1 MNQLNYTTTLPDFIT
16 MQRASFCWFLTQGLS
31 EELRF
36 FSQILDFSQNTEYA
50 LYGEEYGLL
59 KPPCTLA
66 VARKYSGNYRAQLV
80 IPIEV
85 RNKKTNTV
93 YFYSKFPLITLPLMT
108 TAATFILNGCERV
121 IVSQIIRSPGI
132 YFEKVKNQKRQ
143 RPFKRKLSTE
153 ITKLRSFLPAGQAS
167 LSDTDL
173 FFATPSINY
182 EWKEKSLVILPHWTQ
197 KSVLAYSLNFFKQSK
212 TSTNYSYLFFALKT
226 YQTFLKLPESAKK
239 PQLIYLF
246 YKWLLFFQIKS
257 NIYKV
262 NSKSSQS
269 INYIIQ
275 YFNSL
280 TNLVNNYKKINGNKN
295 LDEDIILQKYENIIQ
310 FSLKLCQ
317 FYLNKNLLLLTKLSN
332 LKINSLNNFSL
343 LKQNLE
349 NDSISYSY
357 LSNFNNLL
365 SLRSTIYFSKS
376 LKDQLRYTFKKISDI
391 SYSPDRHQYTKS
403 KTRLLIFNDDHK
415 VLTNYDK
422 KYSDKELYT
431 ATLIPEYGSWIRFG
445 FQKNLKINPYN
456 YPIKHQEEYV
466 TIQLDKI
473 TQKSVLSLLKEM
485 GLSDLEIYQNL
496 EHRDFF
502 YFTKPL
508 LIHSLTLNQPLLRFQ
523 VPSNQFSQIS
533 EFLRIFDPSYYR
545 LGKIGRIQINKR
557 LNTDISERYQTI
569 TYEDIFAITDKL
581 ITLTISK
588 TIADDIDHLKNRR
601 VRSVGELLQNLFRIG
616 FQRLVRKLRN
626 QTNNI
631 DSTHLLSFNIV
642 NATVKEF
649 FGSSQLSQYLDQT
662 NLRMRI
668 LEFVKAFHL
677 VKLSKDS

>member
-1 MNQLNYTTTLPDFIT
+1 
-16 MQRASFCWFLTQGLS
+16 
-31 EELRF
+31 
-36 FSQILDFSQNTEYA
+36 
-50 LYGEEYGLL
+50 
-59 KPPCTLA
+59 
-66 VARKYSGNYRAQLV
+66 
-80 IPIEV
+80 
-85 RNKKTNTV
+85 
-93 YFYSKFPLITLPLMT
+93 MT

-182 EWKEKSLVILPHWTQ
+182 DWKEKSLIILPHWTQ
-197 KSVLAYSLNFFKQSK
+197 KSVLAYSLNFFKQSN
-212 TSTNYSYLFFALKT
+212 TSTNYSYLLFSLKT
-226 YQTFLKLPESAKK
+226 YQTFLKLPESNKK
-239 PQLIYLF
+239 SQLIYLF
-246 YKWLLFFQIKS
+246 YKWLLFFQTKS
-257 NIYKV
+257 NIYKT
-262 NSKSSQS
+262 NSKISQS
-269 INYIIQ
+269 INYVIKF
-275 YFNSL
+275 FNSL
-280 TNLVNNYKKINGNKN
+280 TTVVNNYKQINGNKN
-295 LDEDIILQKYENIIQ
+295 LNQKAVLKKYQNIIQ

-317 FYLNKNLLLLTKLSN
+317 LYLNRNLFLLTKLSN
-332 LKINSLNNFSL
+332 LKINSLQNFYL

-349 NDSISYSY
+349 SDSISYRRF
-357 LSNFNNLL
+357 SNSNNLL

-391 SYSPDRHQYTKS
+391 GYNSDRHQYTKS

-415 VLTNYDK
+415 VRTNYEK
-422 KYSDKELYT
+422 KYSEKELYT

-473 TQKSVLSLLKEM
+473 SQKSVLSLLKEM

-508 LIHSLTLNQPLLRFQ
+508 LIHSLILDQPLLRFQ
-523 VPSNQFSQIS
+523 VPSNHFNQIS
-533 EFLRIFDPSYYR
+533 EFSRIFDPSYYR

-581 ITLTISK
+581 ITLTI
-588 TIADDIDHLKNRR
+588 
-601 VRSVGELLQNLFRIG
+601 LF
-616 FQRLVRKLRN
+616 
-626 QTNNI
+626 
-631 DSTHLLSFNIV
+631 
-642 NATVKEF
+642 
-649 FGSSQLSQYLDQT
+649 
-662 NLRMRI
+662 
-668 LEFVKAFHL
+668 
-677 VKLSKDS
+677 